1 MMTSAYFK
9 KPHRYR
15 PGTVALREIR
25 KYQKSTNTLIPKLAF
40 QRLVKEVTQNNH
52 KENCNKTHILLNLHC
67 MYFVFDND
75 ICTQEK
81 KNVHVVVWNSVLLI
95 HNNDFNKYWTTITKH
110 LNCAVVYLDR
120 FQSMA
125 ILALQEAAEAY
136 LVGLF
141 EDANL
146 CAIHC
151 KRVTLMLKDL
161 QLVLRLRGENMRKWI
176 PSSIYI
182 KSILCLK
189 WCVSTQYSQ

>member
-67 MYFVFDND
+67 MYYVFDND
-75 ICTQEK
+75 MCTQEK

-95 HNNDFNKYWTTITKH
+95 HNNDFNIYWTTITKH
-110 LNCAVVYLDR
+110 LSCCVFRSLSKYGDSCSPRSRWGVLGR
-120 FQSMA
+120 T
-125 ILALQEAAEAY
+125 
-136 LVGLF
+136 VWGCKP
-141 EDANL
+141 L
-146 CAIHC
+146 CNP
-151 KRVTLMLKDL
+151 L
-161 QLVLRLRGENMRKWI
+161 
-176 PSSIYI
+176 
-182 KSILCLK
+182 
-189 WCVSTQYSQ
+189 